1 MKIDE
6 HLRLTE
12 SELKNWLIAQCQ
24 DSLAVGAMW
33 YIGLRMLGVPPAP
46 LWAGLAGV
54 CIQNRTPPETEFAR
68 KSKERGCNETVF
80 TLQPGKP
87 SLKKCSLSASFTTSA
102 DPAKYTIQVSRA
114 VPRELGGGTVQSNTI
129 KITITD

>member
-6 HLRLTE
+6 HLPLTE

-24 DSLAVGAMW
+24 DSLAVGAMC
-33 YIGLRMLGVPPAP
+33 YIGLRFLGVP
-46 LWAGLAGV
+46 LARSGPDLRGY

-68 KSKERGCNETVF
+68 KSKEGGCNETVF

-87 SLKKCSLSASFTTSA
+87 SLKKCSLSASFATSA
-102 DPAKYTIQVSRA
+102 DPA
-114 VPRELGGGTVQSNTI
+114 NTPF
-129 KITITD
+129 KSAAPYRRN